1 MGWVAVP
8 IMREWRDE
16 IATWASILGS
26 VVAVLGLIQSQSAVA
41 LGGAFLVVLSIG
53 TLLYARRHRKL
64 LQSAS
69 ISIEGLN
76 LDSLNIANLRRRMNR
91 TLVLQRGYQLAKIEG
106 RDLTMAWQYDGY
118 CRVERE
124 TSIEF
129 SIDSENHLP
138 FEELD
143 CFAFDLLQDPNRLH
157 KIRPMLVGSDG
168 LSKKIAVPFLKP
180 LGAQQPFSVL
190 LNCHLS
196 GSVSAGVQYYASTV
210 SFDQRVINQLAV
222 HLIFVRNFPD
232 WVRLYQCDKSGRP
245 HLVNELRP
253 FKNDGETC
261 EYIDLAEN
269 IPGQSVR
276 IYVYQ
281 IRAPELTDNCSGS
294 KRLTT
299 QSTF

>member
-1 MGWVAVP
+1 
-8 IMREWRDE
+8 MRKWRDE
-16 IATWASILGS
+16 LATWASILGS
-26 VVAVLGLIQSQSAVA
+26 VVALLGIIQSQTAIA
-41 LGGAFLVVLSIG
+41 LGGAFFVALSVVTLV
-53 TLLYARRHRKL
+53 YARRHQRL

-106 RDLTMAWQYDGY
+106 RDLTVAWQYEGF
-118 CRVERE
+118 CCANRE

-129 SIDSENHLP
+129 SVDSENNLP

-143 CFAFDLLQDPNRLH
+143 CFAFDLQQDPDRRH
-157 KIRPMLVGSDG
+157 KIRPMLVGGDG

-180 LGAQQPFSVL
+180 LTSQQPFSVL
-190 LNCHLS
+190 LNCQLS
-196 GSVSAGVQYYASTV
+196 GCISTGVQYYTSTV
-210 SFDQRVINQLAV
+210 SFDQRHVNQLAV
-222 HLIFVRNFPD
+222 HLIFVRNSPD
-232 WVRLYQCDKSGRP
+232 WVRIYQCDKSGHP
-245 HLVNELRP
+245 KLFSELRP

-261 EYIDLAEN
+261 EYIDLAEHV
-269 IPGQSVR
+269 PGQSVR

-281 IRAPELTDNCSGS
+281 LRTPELPDTSAGS

-299 QSTF
+299 HSAS